1 MLQLAWLFSFPACFT
16 RVPPLATCQPQDL
29 VTRPYWVHTF
39 ELLFTLSHT
48 LPLYESHLNTRFLN
62 TELQANWH
70 GIKKPYWVHTFELF
84 FTLFHTV
91 SLHESPLNTG
101 FLNAELQ
108 ANWHGIKL
116 TKWLIKFNL
125 TPTFKHLNDCSLLH
139 SYSCSDSHLMNHSFK
154 ISHLVRRIIN
164 HCSVPPI

>member
-1 MLQLAWLFSFPACFT
+1 MCQLWRLASREPIARSSHEALLSAHSWAFLHTLSHT
-16 RVPPLATCQPQDL
+16 TLIWIPPKYKVSKYWITSKLARNKEAL
-29 VTRPYWVHTF
+29 LSAHFWTF
-39 ELLFTLSHT
+39 FTLSHT
-48 LPLYESHLNTRFLN
+48 VSVHESH
-62 TELQANWH
+62 
-70 GIKKPYWVHTFELF
+70 
-84 FTLFHTV
+84 
-91 SLHESPLNTG
+91 LNTG

-108 ANWHGIKL
+108 VNWHGIKL

-139 SYSCSDSHLMNHSFK
+139 PYSCSDSHLMNHSFK